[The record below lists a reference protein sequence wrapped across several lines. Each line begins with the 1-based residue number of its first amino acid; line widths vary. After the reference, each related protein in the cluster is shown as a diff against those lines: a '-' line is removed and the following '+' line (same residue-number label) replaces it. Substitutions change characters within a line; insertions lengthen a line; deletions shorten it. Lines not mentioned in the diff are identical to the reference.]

1 MANFQIKKRY
11 NFTTK
16 APAVLGGIY
25 KNMLVEAI
33 MSAEEAVK
41 YMDIM
46 TLHDQIRA
54 IEPMN
59 MEANVCTYV
68 KFKTLDGATKILA
81 VEYINEDT
89 IVEVKTVNIRIELH
103 RATTTDLLVI
113 RDRLHELGY
122 KEFEITTY

>member
-33 MSAEEAVK
+33 MSADEAVK

-54 IEPMN
+54 IE
-59 MEANVCTYV
+59 Y
-68 KFKTLDGATKILA
+68 GS
-81 VEYINEDT
+81 
-89 IVEVKTVNIRIELH
+89 
-103 RATTTDLLVI
+103 
-113 RDRLHELGY
+113 
-122 KEFEITTY
+122 